1 MEQSKALSK
10 PDFRHIL
17 ADINWEHGSHLVL
30 AAKRSDSQGLLLK
43 SVPFH
48 PGLLSGEHYTNAIR
62 YALSLPGVACAVI
75 GLNNTEELYQAVEA
89 VTNFSPLSDAEHAT
103 LEAVGERFAAQW
115 GEHLGRVE

>member
-43 SVPFH
+43 SVPFT
-48 PGLLSGEHYTNAIR
+48 PGSPVYWTVLNLLFT
-62 YALSLPGVACAVI
+62 LSTKLLARLGV
-75 GLNNTEELYQAVEA
+75 
-89 VTNFSPLSDAEHAT
+89 
-103 LEAVGERFAAQW
+103 
-115 GEHLGRVE
+115 

>member
-48 PGLLSGEHYTNAIR
+48 HDVKILIYCI
-62 YALSLPGVACAVI
+62 GVTQESAMPMAK
-75 GLNNTEELYQAVEA
+75 G
-89 VTNFSPLSDAEHAT
+89 
-103 LEAVGERFAAQW
+103 FA
-115 GEHLGRVE
+115 

>member
-43 SVPFH
+43 SVPF
-48 PGLLSGEHYTNAIR
+48 PYDQ
-62 YALSLPGVACAVI
+62 
-75 GLNNTEELYQAVEA
+75 LNRRRRSPCCHKKGNGKVEPH
-89 VTNFSPLSDAEHAT
+89 TSSRSK
-103 LEAVGERFAAQW
+103 GY
-115 GEHLGRVE
+115 

>member
-43 SVPFH
+43 SVPF
-48 PGLLSGEHYTNAIR
+48 S
-62 YALSLPGVACAVI
+62 YALKHIRHRGQTSCP
-75 GLNNTEELYQAVEA
+75 
-89 VTNFSPLSDAEHAT
+89 
-103 LEAVGERFAAQW
+103 
-115 GEHLGRVE
+115 

>member
-43 SVPFH
+43 SVPFE
-48 PGLLSGEHYTNAIR
+48 P
-62 YALSLPGVACAVI
+62 
-75 GLNNTEELYQAVEA
+75 
-89 VTNFSPLSDAEHAT
+89 AT
-103 LEAVGERFAAQW
+103 LLPPSFCSSSVFERCATQKVQR
-115 GEHLGRVE
+115 LGTAESLGSSLAPIFTVFHTSGTWSGPTMTSPCKRGG

>member
-43 SVPFH
+43 SVPF
-48 PGLLSGEHYTNAIR
+48 G
-62 YALSLPGVACAVI
+62 YAPLFGVPHCI
-75 GLNNTEELYQAVEA
+75 VEIL
-89 VTNFSPLSDAEHAT
+89 V
-103 LEAVGERFAAQW
+103 Q
-115 GEHLGRVE
+115 

>member
-43 SVPFH
+43 SVPFC
-48 PGLLSGEHYTNAIR
+48 LNA
-62 YALSLPGVACAVI
+62 
-75 GLNNTEELYQAVEA
+75 
-89 VTNFSPLSDAEHAT
+89 
-103 LEAVGERFAAQW
+103 
-115 GEHLGRVE
+115 

>member
-48 PGLLSGEHYTNAIR
+48 YNQSGY
-62 YALSLPGVACAVI
+62 VV
-75 GLNNTEELYQAVEA
+75 
-89 VTNFSPLSDAEHAT
+89 
-103 LEAVGERFAAQW
+103 
-115 GEHLGRVE
+115 

>member
-43 SVPFH
+43 SVPFGH
-48 PGLLSGEHYTNAIR
+48 GLILLIDGSKEG
-62 YALSLPGVACAVI
+62 
-75 GLNNTEELYQAVEA
+75 
-89 VTNFSPLSDAEHAT
+89 
-103 LEAVGERFAAQW
+103 
-115 GEHLGRVE
+115 

>member
-43 SVPFH
+43 SVPFDRRA
-48 PGLLSGEHYTNAIR
+48 GLR
-62 YALSLPGVACAVI
+62 YWCRH
-75 GLNNTEELYQAVEA
+75 QA
-89 VTNFSPLSDAEHAT
+89 
-103 LEAVGERFAAQW
+103 
-115 GEHLGRVE
+115 

>member
-43 SVPFH
+43 SVPF
-48 PGLLSGEHYTNAIR
+48 PLRLI
-62 YALSLPGVACAVI
+62 GVTQESAMPMAK
-75 GLNNTEELYQAVEA
+75 G
-89 VTNFSPLSDAEHAT
+89 
-103 LEAVGERFAAQW
+103 FA
-115 GEHLGRVE
+115 

>member
-43 SVPFH
+43 SVPF
-48 PGLLSGEHYTNAIR
+48 PLGSTNVNVQSEADNLNRLSDD
-62 YALSLPGVACAVI
+62 LSEI
-75 GLNNTEELYQAVEA
+75 MQAV
-89 VTNFSPLSDAEHAT
+89 FPGFL
-103 LEAVGERFAAQW
+103 LKP
-115 GEHLGRVE
+115 

>member
-43 SVPFH
+43 SVPFNDVYSICKIL
-48 PGLLSGEHYTNAIR
+48 G
-62 YALSLPGVACAVI
+62 AV
-75 GLNNTEELYQAVEA
+75 L
-89 VTNFSPLSDAEHAT
+89 
-103 LEAVGERFAAQW
+103 
-115 GEHLGRVE
+115 

>member
-43 SVPFH
+43 SVPFS
-48 PGLLSGEHYTNAIR
+48 SGVKTF
-62 YALSLPGVACAVI
+62 SLPCTGVR
-75 GLNNTEELYQAVEA
+75 LRNM
-89 VTNFSPLSDAEHAT
+89 T
-103 LEAVGERFAAQW
+103 LRAP
-115 GEHLGRVE
+115 

>member
-43 SVPFH
+43 SVPF
-48 PGLLSGEHYTNAIR
+48 T
-62 YALSLPGVACAVI
+62 YAAFSLPNWRLVINAGSRTRQRSGSGVVSRCHQDDSI
-75 GLNNTEELYQAVEA
+75 GTSYGGGPEFY
-89 VTNFSPLSDAEHAT
+89 
-103 LEAVGERFAAQW
+103 
-115 GEHLGRVE
+115 

>member
-43 SVPFH
+43 SVPFFY
-48 PGLLSGEHYTNAIR
+48 GAQ
-62 YALSLPGVACAVI
+62 YANILTPLAC
-75 GLNNTEELYQAVEA
+75 Q
-89 VTNFSPLSDAEHAT
+89 
-103 LEAVGERFAAQW
+103 RFAVMAA
-115 GEHLGRVE
+115 GEN

>member
-48 PGLLSGEHYTNAIR
+48 H
-62 YALSLPGVACAVI
+62 ALGARDLHEI
-75 GLNNTEELYQAVEA
+75 LRHEQ
-89 VTNFSPLSDAEHAT
+89 
-103 LEAVGERFAAQW
+103 R
-115 GEHLGRVE
+115 

>member
-43 SVPFH
+43 SVPF
-48 PGLLSGEHYTNAIR
+48 PQLL
-62 YALSLPGVACAVI
+62 YAPPRI
-75 GLNNTEELYQAVEA
+75 MQT
-89 VTNFSPLSDAEHAT
+89 
-103 LEAVGERFAAQW
+103 
-115 GEHLGRVE
+115 

>member
-43 SVPFH
+43 SVPFN
-48 PGLLSGEHYTNAIR
+48 LLYRS
-62 YALSLPGVACAVI
+62 YAGVC
-75 GLNNTEELYQAVEA
+75 
-89 VTNFSPLSDAEHAT
+89 DAY
-103 LEAVGERFAAQW
+103 G
-115 GEHLGRVE
+115 